1 MKSIRWCWFG
11 MFALL
16 GAAPALACNPKTGK
30 QCSTEVGSKADLRA
44 KKTRSALLGNRW
56 TSGAALG
63 ATTPLGLADAPLA
76 PPEQTAAAGGT
87 PDGWWCLP
95 PGTTNHGRPT
105 SYETLVNTQNNM
117 RAHGRQATLVNPDG
131 SLGPTMLANGW
142 IRLAPVKPM
151 AVPNQ
156 VAVIAPP
163 VPLSGTTPQLLP
175 QPMRVPGQLPP
186 DQAPVAQP
194 GAVPGLVAQPMRV
207 PGQLPPAQT
216 PAVQPALTPA
226 LASSGV
232 PAISGFGAAGRL
244 PETTARTHQER
255 PVHVYHGTA
264 GGIYRN
270 VDAPQVRDATFHLV
284 VIGFKEP

>member
-186 DQAPVAQP
+186 
-194 GAVPGLVAQPMRV
+194 
-207 PGQLPPAQT
+207 AQT